1 MRSLHRLTLG
11 AAFSFA
17 MSAMAAGQPAAN
29 DPRRTLLDLPVA
41 DMEAVA
47 ASAYDGAS
55 SLAAGGAS
63 PLSIAMAIAG
73 DFEGVTQHV
82 VQMNE
87 GGEVPSSTRIVVL
100 RDGLLDDSVRGERW
114 DIALARTGAGAWSIR
129 EVKRSW
135 LCRRGEITD
144 RFSARRCP

>member
-1 MRSLHRLTLG
+1 MRSLHRVIPG
-11 AAFSFA
+11 AAFSFI
-17 MSAMAAGQPAAN
+17 MSAMAVAQPAMN
-29 DPRRTLLDLPVA
+29 DPRRSLLDLPVA
-41 DMEAVA
+41 AMDVVA
-47 ASAYDGAS
+47 AAEYGDAS

-87 GGEVPSSTRIVVL
+87 GGEVPSSTNIVVL

-114 DIALARTGAGAWSIR
+114 DIALGRTGAGAWSIR
-129 EVKRSW
+129 EVRRSW
-135 LCRRGEITD
+135 LCRRGENTD
-144 RFSARRCP
+144 RFSAQKCP

>member
-1 MRSLHRLTLG
+1 MRRLHRVIPGT
-11 AAFSFA
+11 AFSVI
-17 MSAMAAGQPAAN
+17 MSAMAAAQPEVS
-29 DPRRTLLDLPVA
+29 DPRRSLLDLPVA
-41 DMEAVA
+41 DMDVV
-47 ASAYDGAS
+47 ASAAYGGAS

-114 DIALARTGAGAWSIR
+114 EIALGRTGAGAWSIR

-135 LCRRGEITD
+135 LCRRGENTD